1 MTSPRPTILV
11 TGATGNV
18 GRHVVSHLLAAGATV
33 RALTRQP
40 ATPQLPADV
49 ERFVGDLRDPTSLE
63 AALDRVDALF
73 LLWPFIDVAQA
84 PAVLEA
90 VARRT
95 HRVVYL
101 SAAGMFHAEMERLIQ
116 EAGLEWT
123 FLRPTGFAANTL
135 GWAEQIKRD
144 GVVRWPYGGARRSLI
159 HERDIAAV
167 AARALLEPGH
177 AGKSYLLTGPEVVSQ
192 LEQVQL
198 IGRATGRELRYLE
211 ISRQEARGQL
221 IAAWGNPAFVDAALD
236 GWAQMVSRPEPVTD
250 VVEQVTGAPARSFAE
265 WARDHAEDF
274 R

>member
-1 MTSPRPTILV
+1 MTSTRPTILV

-18 GRHVVSHLLAAGATV
+18 GRHVSSALLAAGAAV
-33 RALTRQP
+33 RVLTRQRAAP
-40 ATPQLPADV
+40 ALPESA
-49 ERFVGDLRDPTSLE
+49 ERFFGDLRDPRSLE
-63 AALDRVDALF
+63 PALQGVDGLF

-84 PAVLEA
+84 PGVLE
-90 VARRT
+90 VIARRT
-95 HRVVYL
+95 RRVVYL

-116 EAGLEWT
+116 EAGLDWT
-123 FLRPTGFAANTL
+123 FLRPTGFATNTL

-177 AGKSYLLTGPEVVSQ
+177 AGKSYLLSGPEALSQ
-192 LEQVQL
+192 VEQLQF
-198 IGRATGRELRYLE
+198 IGQATGRDLRYEE
-211 ISRQEARGQL
+211 ISREEARSQL

-236 GWAQMVSRPEPVTD
+236 GWARMVSQPETVTRTVQD
-250 VVEQVTGAPARSFAE
+250 VTGAPARSFAG
-265 WARDHAEDF
+265 WARDHVEDF